1 MVIKTLIMPTLG
13 TNCYL
18 IADEAAKVCAVI
30 DPGDPD
36 PRILAAIEA
45 EGWTL
50 ACFLLTHAHYDHTMG
65 LPELRRALPDVPVYV
80 HPGDKEMPKPFFRI
94 AEIGPLTFY
103 EEGDRVE
110 LGEITLQVMHTPGHS
125 QGSVVLR
132 AGDVL
137 FTGDTL
143 FKGSMGRTDL
153 PGGSDEEMRRSLRR
167 LGALEGDLKVLPGH
181 SEATTLDHERKYN
194 YLLKE
199 AMKGG

>member
-50 ACFLLTHAHYDHTMG
+50 ACFLLSHAHYDHTMG

-103 EEGDRVE
+103 EEGDRAIPRAAWCCGRGTCSS
-110 LGEITLQVMHTPGHS
+110 LGTPSSKAPWAAPTCRG
-125 QGSVVLR
+125 
-132 AGDVL
+132 AA
-137 FTGDTL
+137 
-143 FKGSMGRTDL
+143 
-153 PGGSDEEMRRSLRR
+153 MRRCAAPCAAWARWR
-167 LGALEGDLKVLPGH
+167 G
-181 SEATTLDHERKYN
+181 T
-194 YLLKE
+194 
-199 AMKGG
+199 